1 MAKLNSPR
9 LSHLPAFILALLS
22 LSIALHAQY
31 QINVNITP
39 TNYFSI
45 QPNMTSLDFG
55 DITGGKTQVFYIQND
70 GNTISNITLST
81 SEGSRVKMFVTS
93 ISDKEDSGG
102 PACEGT
108 ISAYAT
114 GEPIPI
120 CTNLRYIDS
129 ADRIAVAIRLDP
141 LPTSIAGHYSS
152 DLLITSQSSAGTTQE
167 RLPITY
173 SIRPLPAIIQ
183 AGPAKVATG
192 TVVSAK
198 ITDTQGN
205 PLPNSRLTVQSPD
218 GSVKSIVSDSKGIAV
233 FETTS
238 AGTYLM
244 NVTGRN
250 AAGSVIAMSASQLA
264 NEAPAQNAVGAR
276 QGNPASGLQN
286 LVSDSIANAAGVSA
300 ALANSAVGVPIAL
313 LVICVFAAIAYFSIG
328 LSRPSE

>member
-1 MAKLNSPR
+1 MAKLNNPR

-55 DITGGKTQVFYIQND
+55 DITSGKSQVFYIQND
-70 GNTISNITLST
+70 GNTISNITLSS

-93 ISDKEDSGG
+93 TSDKEDGGG

-129 ADRIAVAIRLDP
+129 ADRIAVAIRLEP
-141 LPTSIAGHYSS
+141 LPTSIAGHYES
-152 DLLITSQSSAGTTQE
+152 DLLLVSQSSAGTRQM

-173 SIRPLPAIIQ
+173 SISPLPAIIQ
-183 AGPAKVATG
+183 TGSAKIATG
-192 TVVSAK
+192 SVVSAK
-198 ITDTQGN
+198 ITDVQGN
-205 PLPNSRLTVQSPD
+205 PLPNSKLTVQSPD
-218 GSVKSIVSDSKGIAV
+218 GSVKSIVSDSRGIAV

-250 AAGSVIAMSASQLA
+250 AAGSVVALPASQLA
-264 NEAPAQNAVGAR
+264 SESPARPAGGA
-276 QGNPASGLQN
+276 QQPSAGFQS
-286 LVSDSIANAAGVSA
+286 LVSDSISNAAGVSA
-300 ALANSAVGVPIAL
+300 ALANSAIGVPIAL
-313 LVICVFAAIAYFSIG
+313 LVICVFAA
-328 LSRPSE
+328 